1 MNSIMNEYGVIGSL
15 LIASSLFPEAAG
27 LPDQAFSSPALQEVF
42 RTMRRQYEGRGGFD
56 ALTVS
61 VEARRNCPEVTDELL
76 AQMMDITPTTANL
89 DAYIAAVKEEFL
101 ARSLREIGAGLM
113 EAEQAPLEALGRV
126 QDALQRLTEENTR
139 GDTDTLTDA
148 LVRLG
153 NRVAEQVNGKAP
165 CVPSGLM
172 SFDKLL
178 GGGFINGG
186 LHVIGARPAVGKSAV
201 ALQLALNAARN
212 GVKVLYC
219 SLEMSA
225 EDCSARLVGNLGG
238 VSSSRLMFGGKLTD
252 REYEQY
258 AQGTNDLSVLPIV
271 FNRRSGMNVRQVEAL
286 AYREKPGLLILDHL
300 GLLEPPET
308 RLSLYEATTR
318 NSRALKLL
326 AMRLNIP
333 VLCLC
338 QLNRAAASDRS
349 GSFRATMAN
358 LRESGAIE
366 QDADTVTLL
375 HNPPCET
382 DDRMES
388 PSLLELWLDKN
399 RRGATGHVDAT
410 FYKVTGRVTA

>member
-15 LIASSLFPEAAG
+15 LIDSSLFPEAAG

-410 FYKVTGRVTA
+410 FYKATGRGTA

>member
-15 LIASSLFPEAAG
+15 LIDSSLFPEAAG

-382 DDRMES
+382 GERMES

>member
-15 LIASSLFPEAAG
+15 LIDSSLFPEAAG

-333 VLCLC
+333 VL
-338 QLNRAAASDRS
+338 
-349 GSFRATMAN
+349 
-358 LRESGAIE
+358 
-366 QDADTVTLL
+366 
-375 HNPPCET
+375 
-382 DDRMES
+382 
-388 PSLLELWLDKN
+388 
-399 RRGATGHVDAT
+399 
-410 FYKVTGRVTA
+410 